1 MYSVLDLVSHYL
13 PIDCRDFFNEF
24 QEQFRSEHSNELRA
38 LAPISLPEHAS
49 DNEIA
54 RIYRSQKYRVTLST
68 LAWTNLLIF
77 LESKSREGGAV
88 IVTILQTHLQIVPVD
103 RAFNDTNS
111 LAKLIGRARG
121 VEDFPAEDEGIPGH
135 NPGSANTD
143 PSAAGSNILAKIY
156 LGSMPMEDGITDE
169 IRRELEA
176 EDSRHPPVNG
186 QSSLSQHFEQHIKRE
201 ESEDA
206 LNRSNIPLPAA
217 TARDVAMEVQK
228 VKENRDRFKIEG
240 RTGGVAPGV
249 SVIMF
254 TFHNTNDR

>member
-1 MYSVLDLVSHYL
+1 MDS
-13 PIDCRDFFNEF
+13 RDFFNEF
-24 QEQFRSEHSNELRA
+24 KEHFQNEHSNELRA
-38 LAPISLPEHAS
+38 LAPISLPEHAN

-54 RIYRSQKYRVTLST
+54 RIYRSQKYRVTLSS

-77 LESKSREGGAV
+77 LESKSKEGGAV
-88 IVTILQTHLQIVPVD
+88 IVTILQAHLQIVTVD
-103 RAFNDTNS
+103 RAFNDSNS
-111 LAKLIGRARG
+111 LARLIGRARG
-121 VEDFPAEDEGIPGH
+121 IEDFPAEDEGIPGH

-143 PSAAGSNILAKIY
+143 PNAAGSNVLAKVW
-156 LGSMPMEDGITDE
+156 LGPMPMEDGIADE

-186 QSSLSQHFEQHIKRE
+186 QSSLGQHFEQHIKRE
-201 ESEDA
+201 ESEEA
-206 LNRSNIPLPAA
+206 PNRSNIPLPAT
-217 TARDVAMEVQK
+217 TARDVVMEVQK